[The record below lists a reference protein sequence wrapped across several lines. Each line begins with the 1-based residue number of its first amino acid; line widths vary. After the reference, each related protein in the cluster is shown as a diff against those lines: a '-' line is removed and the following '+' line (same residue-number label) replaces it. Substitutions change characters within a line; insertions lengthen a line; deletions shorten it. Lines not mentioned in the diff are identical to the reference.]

1 MKTPQD
7 YDFHALHNPIQP
19 LVLINCWDAGSA
31 AVVQS
36 QGATAL
42 ATSSAAVAW
51 ANGYPDGDALP
62 REVLLQS
69 MRAIMRVAKVPVTV
83 DIESG
88 YSNSPLRV
96 AQLVA
101 ELAVLGVVGVNLEDG
116 AGSVKHLVDKI
127 ESIRADANLDPI
139 FINART
145 DVYLRNLVAPDA
157 YLTETLRRQA
167 QYADSGADGL
177 FVPGLSDPKMVARL
191 LEQISLPLNLMA
203 ASVSQVSSISGLG
216 VSRISLGPLPW
227 IAAMQI
233 LQTQTRTV
241 IGAVQNDLPLDYER
255 VNAMLSRV

>member
-7 YDFHALHNPIQP
+7 YDFHALHNPIEP
-19 LVLINCWDAGSA
+19 LVLVNCWDAGSA

-88 YSNSPLRV
+88 YSDSPLRV

-101 ELAVLGVVGVNLEDG
+101 ELAALGVVGVNLEDG

-127 ESIRADANLDPI
+127 QSIRADANLDPV
-139 FINART
+139 FLNART

-157 YLTETLRRQA
+157 YLTETLLRQA

-203 ASVSQVSSISGLG
+203 ASVSQACSISGLG
-216 VSRISLGPLPW
+216 AARISLGPLPW
-227 IAAMQI
+227 ILAMQ
-233 LQTQTRTV
+233 
-241 IGAVQNDLPLDYER
+241 AVRCQAQRLLGTESNKTSFEINE
-255 VNAMLSRV
+255 VNSMFCRD

>member
-1 MKTPQD
+1 MQTRQTTE
-7 YDFHALHNPIQP
+7 FHALHNSRQP
-19 LVLINCWDAGSA
+19 LLLVNCWDAGSA
-31 AVVQS
+31 AVIQS
-36 QGATAL
+36 QGAAAL
-42 ATSSAAVAW
+42 ATSSAALAW

-88 YSNSPLRV
+88 YSDSPQRV

-101 ELAVLGVVGVNLEDG
+101 ELAALGVVGVNLEDG
-116 AGSVKHLVDKI
+116 AGPVSHVIDKI
-127 ESIRADANLDPI
+127 ASIRADANLDPI

-157 YLTETLRRQA
+157 YLTETLLRQA

-177 FVPGLSDPKMVARL
+177 FVPGLTDPKMIARL
-191 LEQISLPLNLMA
+191 LDQITVPLNLM
-203 ASVSQVSSISGLG
+203 STSTSQACSMFGLG
-216 VSRISLGPLPW
+216 AARISLGPLPW

-233 LQTQTRTV
+233 LQTLTRTV
-241 IGAVQNDLPLDYER
+241 IGAVQNELPLDYDG
-255 VNAMLSRV
+255 VNAMLSQN

>member
-145 DVYLRNLVAPDA
+145 DVYLRNLVAPHA
-157 YLTETLRRQA
+157 CLTETLLRQA
-167 QYADSGADGL
+167 QYVDSGADGL
-177 FVPGLSDPKMVARL
+177 FVPGLTDPKTVARL
-191 LEQISLPLNLMA
+191 LDKITVPLNLMA
-203 ASVSQVSSISGLG
+203 TSSSQVRSMFDLG
-216 VSRISLGPLPW
+216 AARISLGPLPW
-227 IAAMQI
+227 IAAMQV
-233 LQTQTRTV
+233 LQTQTRAV
-241 IGAVQNDLPLDYER
+241 IGAVQNEFPLDYDG
-255 VNAMLSRV
+255 VNAMLSQN